1 MRKKE
6 DLRILFMGTPEFAV
20 ECLRPLVE
28 GGYNIVAVVTMPDK
42 PAGRGHKL
50 QFSAVKEY
58 ALSVGLPILQ
68 PERLKEET
76 FLQQLRELR
85 IDLQI
90 VVAFRMLPEVVWNM
104 PPLGTFNLHAS
115 LLPQYRGAA
124 PINWAMINGETE
136 TGVTTFFLKHEI
148 DTGDVIFQEKTPIS
162 PNENVGQLHDR
173 LMLMGGKLVKQTVD
187 AILEDNVP
195 QLPQEQLAEGE
206 LKPAPK
212 IFKDTCQIKFEQTAE
227 HIHNFIRGLS
237 PYPGAWCELTLP
249 GMDTT
254 TIVKVY
260 AAHPEQKTNIT
271 LTPGNIETDGKTYMK
286 VTTKDGYIHL
296 DEVQLAGKKRMSVRD
311 MLNGLKK

>member
-136 TGVTTFFLKHEI
+136 TGVTTFFLKHE
-148 DTGDVIFQEKTPIS
+148 
-162 PNENVGQLHDR
+162 
-173 LMLMGGKLVKQTVD
+173 
-187 AILEDNVP
+187 
-195 QLPQEQLAEGE
+195 
-206 LKPAPK
+206 
-212 IFKDTCQIKFEQTAE
+212 
-227 HIHNFIRGLS
+227 
-237 PYPGAWCELTLP
+237 
-249 GMDTT
+249 
-254 TIVKVY
+254 
-260 AAHPEQKTNIT
+260 
-271 LTPGNIETDGKTYMK
+271 
-286 VTTKDGYIHL
+286 
-296 DEVQLAGKKRMSVRD
+296 
-311 MLNGLKK
+311 